1 MNTHA
6 KTYPLVL
13 SALFLALCLVLPIVT
28 GGIPAIGNMLLPMH
42 IPVLFCGLICGWQY
56 GLVIGFAAPLLRS
69 ALFGMPPL
77 YPVALAMSFELAAY
91 GLIIG
96 AVYALL
102 RKGGLAALY
111 TSLLTAMV
119 GGRLVWGLAEVVLL
133 GLAGKGFTLQAF
145 LSGALLT
152 AVPGIVLQLVLIP
165 AVMTRP
171 RPHRRRRASAT
182 PPDEM
187 NLIGAAQEARHFL
200 SEPGLLFPARMWYTV
215 IKLSPTKGG
224 ARHGSD
230 FSHPEQNRTGPRPG
244 THPPPAGKPHD
255 AGHPAGNR
263 PARHRKNW
271 TPRACPWPSAP
282 ALPNWPPNAAPRG
295 LHQSVIREVVLDEA
309 GITLYAGN
317 DEIPFLYGD
326 YNYENIEDT
335 DCLPAVAQYLVQ
347 RLRGYYNISRTFYT
361 VPKHNGRSVTE
372 KDQAGLHPPPP
383 RGYPLQPP
391 AYPETAA
398 VLTGNR

>member
-133 GLAGKGFTLQAF
+133 GLAGKGFTMQAF

-165 AVMTRP
+165 AVMT
-171 RPHRRRRASAT
+171 
-182 PPDEM
+182 
-187 NLIGAAQEARHFL
+187 
-200 SEPGLLFPARMWYTV
+200 GL
-215 IKLSPTKGG
+215 
-224 ARHGSD
+224 D
-230 FSHPEQNRTGPRPG
+230 RTGVVCFR
-244 THPPPAGKPHD
+244 HAAG
-255 AGHPAGNR
+255 
-263 PARHRKNW
+263 
-271 TPRACPWPSAP
+271 
-282 ALPNWPPNAAPRG
+282 
-295 LHQSVIREVVLDEA
+295 
-309 GITLYAGN
+309 
-317 DEIPFLYGD
+317 
-326 YNYENIEDT
+326 
-335 DCLPAVAQYLVQ
+335 
-347 RLRGYYNISRTFYT
+347 
-361 VPKHNGRSVTE
+361 
-372 KDQAGLHPPPP
+372 
-383 RGYPLQPP
+383 
-391 AYPETAA
+391 
-398 VLTGNR
+398 